1 MLGKPF
7 DIYNIFMAE
16 EDVAKGK
23 MELVNCVQ
31 EDAVT
36 TIKEL
41 SDSLIVSM
49 LLSEKGINFIDSSIA
64 NYYFDKWDIAL
75 KKVSTLCLQ
84 SEGHLVTYKSIED
97 GMYWTLYTKTVKD
110 YISLVKERM
119 QVLSKHFNI

>member
-16 EDVAKGK
+16 EDLAKGK

-41 SDSLIVSM
+41 SDSLFVSCM
-49 LLSEKGINFIDSSIA
+49 LVDGNENMIDSSIA
-64 NYYFDKWDIAL
+64 NYYL
-75 KKVSTLCLQ
+75 KKWNNTIKNVSTLCLK
-84 SEGHLVTYKSIED
+84 SEGHLVTYKSLED
-97 GMYWTLYTKTVKD
+97 GMYWTLYTKTVED